1 MMCKSDVIANSLYI
15 TVVKLRYCNYF
26 VLRTKMITLQF
37 GKMYQ
42 GYALVMYVTS
52 FDLTHKL

>member
-1 MMCKSDVIANSLYI
+1 MYSAWGGKLFVYYSCEI
-15 TVVKLRYCNYF
+15 TLLQLF
-26 VLRTKMITLQF
+26 MLRTKMITLQF

-42 GYALVMYVTS
+42 GYTLVTYVTS